1 MPDIVFLGV
10 IFTFAGSTNSST
22 DGVGTSAT
30 FNGPYGMAIDSAG
43 SILVAVPSSNN
54 IRRISTSG
62 A

>member
-1 MPDIVFLGV
+1 MTT
-10 IFTFAGSTNSST
+10 TFAGSTVSST

-30 FNGPYGMAIDSAG
+30 FNGPYGIAIDSAG